1 MLLCICNQVREAD
14 AERYHLIGTNCGRC
28 IGLIHYEQV
37 KGNWRMKDLHYHQDG
52 TGIEQKYS
60 ASEDRMYVRRYASNH
75 DAIAEEVQKVRNSG
89 GTKTKDDARIVASI
103 PGEMLYAA
111 EQGMTYGGRYKGI
124 LSADSETQ
132 QKLLA
137 SFMLEPEIKIFLTND
152 NYKV

>member
-1 MLLCICNQVREAD
+1 
-14 AERYHLIGTNCGRC
+14 
-28 IGLIHYEQV
+28 
-37 KGNWRMKDLHYHQDG
+37 MKDLHYQQDG

-60 ASEDRMYVRRYASNH
+60 ASEDKMYVRRYAANH
-75 DAIAEEVQKVRNSG
+75 DQIAEEVQKVRNAG
-89 GTKTKDDARIVASI
+89 GTKTKDDARVVASI

-137 SFMLEPEIKIFLTND
+137 SFMLEPEIKIFQYND
-152 NYKV
+152 KFRI